1 MKRKYVKP
9 DVEFVNFLLDEAI
22 TAGDLIGGN
31 ASAGIGQLPD
41 GGGEDDE

>member
-22 TAGDLIGGN
+22 TAGDFIDGN
-31 ASAGIGQLPD
+31 ASTGIGQYPGD
-41 GGGEDDE
+41 NEGIE